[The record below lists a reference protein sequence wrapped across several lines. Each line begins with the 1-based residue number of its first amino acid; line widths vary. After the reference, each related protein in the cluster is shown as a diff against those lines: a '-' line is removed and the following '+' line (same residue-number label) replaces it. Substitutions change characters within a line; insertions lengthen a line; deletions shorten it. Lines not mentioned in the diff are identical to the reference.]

1 MLGRRFLLLVAVLMG
16 LTALAASVA
25 PRDSALRGPQ
35 PERRDP
41 TPTPTPVEP
50 EAEPDSRVATRTI
63 VRTISADAAPRR
75 LVVKQGDVLQLEV
88 ASSELDTV
96 RLMGR
101 IEPVEPLANARF
113 HILADRPDKYP
124 IELLESERRIGTV
137 EVRAASEA
145 LVAGPRS

>member
-25 PRDSALRGPQ
+25 PRDSAVRGPQ

-41 TPTPTPVEP
+41 TPTPTPTS
-50 EAEPDSRVATRTI
+50 PDAPSTTRTV

-75 LVVKQGDVLQLEV
+75 VVVREGDLVELQV
-88 ASSELDTV
+88 ANSELDTV

-124 IELLESERRIGTV
+124 IELLESGRRIGTL
-137 EVRAASEA
+137 EVRDAEA
-145 LVAGPRS
+145 VELRAGS